1 MPKTSRCFRIV
12 ISIFY
17 SKLYIGI
24 AMSMSL
30 ALSIFVLFIS
40 LTQLVNGVQFF
51 IIFFLMFADD
61 AALSET
67 VMVALTSTYASL

>member
-24 AMSMSL
+24 TMSMSL

-51 IIFFLMFADD
+51 IFFLMFADD

>member
-24 AMSMSL
+24 TMSMSL

-51 IIFFLMFADD
+51 IIFFLFADD

>member
-1 MPKTSRCFRIV
+1 
-12 ISIFY
+12 
-17 SKLYIGI
+17 
-24 AMSMSL
+24 MSMSL

-61 AALSET
+61 AALFET

>member
-1 MPKTSRCFRIV
+1 
-12 ISIFY
+12 
-17 SKLYIGI
+17 
-24 AMSMSL
+24 MSMSL

-51 IIFFLMFADD
+51 IFFLMFADD